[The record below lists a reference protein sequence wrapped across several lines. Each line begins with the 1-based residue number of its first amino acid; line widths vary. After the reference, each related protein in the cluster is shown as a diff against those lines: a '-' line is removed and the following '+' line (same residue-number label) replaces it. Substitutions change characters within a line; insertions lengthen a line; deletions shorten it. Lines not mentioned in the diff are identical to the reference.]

1 MSILRVAERK
11 QPYVVL
17 DKGFIDSPTLSWRA
31 KGILAY
37 LLARPD
43 NWEIR
48 EYDLVAH
55 ATEGRD
61 AVRKALKEL
70 KAHGYIV
77 KSQRRSDVGQFSVVE
92 YDIHERPNSVAY
104 SHYILVSDLP
114 PPDFQATDGSKAHQ
128 RFKKYDG
135 PFNDTVGVNIGEYD
149 KRGKR
154 TTASS

>member
-11 QPYVVL
+11 QPFVVL
-17 DKGFIDSPTLSWRA
+17 DKGFIDSPRLSWRA

-70 KAHGYIV
+70 KAHGYIT
-77 KSQRRSDVGQFSVVE
+77 KSQRRSNVGQFSVVE
-92 YDIHERPNSVAY
+92 YDIHERPKVIAD
-104 SHYILVSDLP
+104 SHCLLVSDLP
-114 PPDFQATDGSKAHQ
+114 PPDFQSTVGSVERQ
-128 RFKKYDG
+128 RFPKYAS
-135 PFNDTVGVNIGEYD
+135 PFAEGVGESVGEYD
-149 KRGKR
+149 RRGKQAIR
-154 TTASS
+154 